1 MTTAAMIIFVFFA
14 ALFFIGTAIQNNS
27 IVDIG
32 WGPGFV
38 LTAWMLYLFESP
50 KNLPY
55 LLMTLM
61 ISLWGIRLYLHIAR
75 RNAAKG
81 EDFRYVN
88 FRKAWGKWVVPR
100 AFFQIYMLQGLFMF
114 VISLPVILK
123 PDVQPQVS
131 VPLLLIGLI
140 LFGLGFAFEAVG
152 DHQLRQFV
160 QNPENK
166 GKLMVHGLWRFTRHP
181 NYFGEAVLWW
191 GVFFVGL
198 SGGVSLLS
206 MLSPV
211 TITLLLLFVSGVPML
226 EKAMK
231 NRPGYDEYAART
243 SIFVPWFPK
252 HGKTKEEAQS

>member
-14 ALFFIGTAIQNNS
+14 ALFFIGTAIKNNS

-38 LTAWMLYLFESP
+38 LTAWMLYLFTTP
-50 KNLPY
+50 RNLPF

-61 ISLWGIRLYLHIAR
+61 ITLWGLRLYLHIAR
-75 RNAAKG
+75 RNANQG

-100 AFFQIYMLQGLFMF
+100 AFFQVYMLQGLFMF
-114 VISLPVILK
+114 IISLPVILK

-131 VPLLLIGLI
+131 LPLLLIGLL
-140 LFGLGFAFEAVG
+140 LFIVGFMFEAVG
-152 DHQLRQFV
+152 DHQLRVFK

-166 GKLMVHGLWRFTRHP
+166 GKLMTEGLWNYTRHP

-198 SGGVSLLS
+198 SGGVTLLS
-206 MLSPV
+206 IISPV

-231 NRPGYDEYAART
+231 KKPGFTAYAART

-252 HGKTKEEAQS
+252 KVKPEEDTQ

>member
-1 MTTAAMIIFVFFA
+1 MITAALIIFVYFTAFFI
-14 ALFFIGTAIQNNS
+14 IGTALRNNS

-38 LTAWMLYLFESP
+38 LTAWILYLFESP

-61 ISLWGIRLYLHIAR
+61 ITAWGVRLYLHIAK
-75 RNAAKG
+75 RNAGKG
-81 EDFRYVN
+81 EDFRYAN

-100 AFFQIYMLQGLFMF
+100 AFLQVYMLQGVFMF
-114 VISLPVILK
+114 VISLPVIVK

-140 LFGLGFAFEAVG
+140 LFAAGFLFEAVG

-160 QNPENK
+160 TNPENK
-166 GKLMVHGLWRFTRHP
+166 GKLMTHGLWQYTRHP

-198 SGGVSLLS
+198 SGGVTVLS
-206 MLSPV
+206 IVSPV
-211 TITLLLLFVSGVPML
+211 TITLLLLFVSGVPLL

-231 NRPGYDEYAART
+231 NRPGYAEYAAKT
-243 SIFVPWFPK
+243 SVFIPWFPRRVK
-252 HGKTKEEAQS
+252 QKEEAQ